1 MENEP
6 NEKSPIRPTNDEAR
20 QLGKQ
25 LMQDARF
32 AALATFEPDSE
43 FPVVS
48 RIAFALDDNGL
59 PVSLISTLALHT
71 KALLKNPLC
80 SLLVGEPKKGDP
92 LAHPRI
98 TLQARAQQIDKSGE
112 EYVALRAHYLEI
124 HPKSKL
130 YVDFGDFFFFRFA
143 VQSAYLNGGF
153 GKAFIL
159 KPEDLRGAYAGN

>member
-1 MENEP
+1 MEIETK
-6 NEKSPIRPTNDEAR
+6 ESGPIRPTNDEAR
-20 QLGKQ
+20 QLAAR
-25 LMQDARF
+25 LLENARF
-32 AALATFEPDSE
+32 AALATFEPNSD

-48 RIAFALDDNGL
+48 RTAFALDQDGL

-71 KALLKNPLC
+71 KALLENECC

-92 LAHPRI
+92 LAHPRL
-98 TLQARAQQIDKSGE
+98 TLQARARQIEKAGA
-112 EYVALRAHYLEI
+112 EYIALREHYLGL

-143 VQSAYLNGGF
+143 VETAYLNGGF

-159 KPEDLRGAYAGN
+159 KPDDLRGAYASH